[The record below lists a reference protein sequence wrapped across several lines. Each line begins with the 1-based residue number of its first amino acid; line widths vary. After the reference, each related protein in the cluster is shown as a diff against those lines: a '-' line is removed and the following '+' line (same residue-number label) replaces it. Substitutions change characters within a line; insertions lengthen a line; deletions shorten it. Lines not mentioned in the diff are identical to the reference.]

1 MAGGRTNLS
10 SVNCYKNNLN
20 EWKFE
25 QIYNHKDCSNLTYD
39 RKRIKWS
46 GSFDMLQSFVECGLK
61 LHGNWS
67 SPGGNAKKF
76 TCLYSD
82 LTITWYAR
90 KQNTLVLHGD
100 ASLALTNTLITVCGA
115 PTTSNE
121 FTAKPNA
128 VEDGELSDNICMPTI
143 SSVIEQRHNN
153 NTNAVTADSI
163 VDMTTEIPNQ
173 SFKSDVHSEKLKVRS
188 NSFPCNVVHDFE
200 HGCQCRLLAADLE
213 EVKLDMVIMQRNME
227 SKIFAIEKSRESE
240 EINQL
245 QKELSNER
253 EKCKNLEADIS
264 ILIRGRNREVN
275 ELNNTIV
282 SLENRLKSS
291 EAMNESLRQSIM
303 QMKNHAI
310 IDETSITSI
319 VHSIDNPLG
328 SSSFSGVFNSDDQP
342 DDLPL
347 CIKNFT
353 TIDEASITSIVHSI
367 DNPLGSSSFSG
378 VFNSDDQPD
387 DLPLC
392 IKNFTTIDEASITPE
407 AHCIDN
413 TLGSQSDDFLSGFE
427 NFTVADGVNI
437 AIDRT
442 DSSLNTSSSFKKQL
456 KKYREKQSLVFPN
469 RSHNWMKPVPTNPQT
484 TELNTFNTNKRN
496 QHLSRNT
503 VRSRKNFKSKQTKPK
518 RNFRKNLSL
527 DRPPDWENYLD
538 LVSKITRT

>member
-46 GSFDMLQSFVECGLK
+46 GSLDMLQSFVECGLK

-76 TCLYSD
+76 TCLNSD

-100 ASLALTNTLITVCGA
+100 ASLALANTLITVCGA

-163 VDMTTEIPNQ
+163 VDTTTEIPNQ

-253 EKCKNLEADIS
+253 GKCKNLEADIS

-282 SLENRLKSS
+282 SLENRFKSS

-347 CIKNFT
+347 CIKNF
-353 TIDEASITSIVHSI
+353 I
-367 DNPLGSSSFSG
+367 
-378 VFNSDDQPD
+378 
-387 DLPLC
+387 
-392 IKNFTTIDEASITPE
+392 TIDEASITPE

-413 TLGSQSDDFLSGFE
+413 TLGSQSDDFLSGSE

-442 DSSLNTSSSFKKQL
+442 DSPFNTSSPFKKQL
-456 KKYREKQSLVFPN
+456 KKYREKQSLAFPN

-518 RNFRKNLSL
+518 RNFRKKLSL

>member
-1 MAGGRTNLS
+1 
-10 SVNCYKNNLN
+10 
-20 EWKFE
+20 
-25 QIYNHKDCSNLTYD
+25 
-39 RKRIKWS
+39 
-46 GSFDMLQSFVECGLK
+46 MLQSFVECGLK

-76 TCLYSD
+76 TCLNSD

-100 ASLALTNTLITVCGA
+100 ASLALANTLITVCGA

-188 NSFPCNVVHDFE
+188 NSFPCNVVHDFV

-282 SLENRLKSS
+282 SLENRFKSS

-310 IDETSITSI
+310 IDEISITSI

-353 TIDEASITSIVHSI
+353 TIDTSRICLSAHKTIEAGNENRLFTMDYIARLDFMLLFCVHSSKFGKC
-367 DNPLGSSSFSG
+367 L
-378 VFNSDDQPD
+378 
-387 DLPLC
+387 L
-392 IKNFTTIDEASITPE
+392 
-407 AHCIDN
+407 
-413 TLGSQSDDFLSGFE
+413 
-427 NFTVADGVNI
+427 
-437 AIDRT
+437 
-442 DSSLNTSSSFKKQL
+442 
-456 KKYREKQSLVFPN
+456 
-469 RSHNWMKPVPTNPQT
+469 MKPA
-484 TELNTFNTNKRN
+484 
-496 QHLSRNT
+496 
-503 VRSRKNFKSKQTKPK
+503 
-518 RNFRKNLSL
+518 
-527 DRPPDWENYLD
+527 
-538 LVSKITRT
+538 

>member
-1 MAGGRTNLS
+1 
-10 SVNCYKNNLN
+10 
-20 EWKFE
+20 
-25 QIYNHKDCSNLTYD
+25 
-39 RKRIKWS
+39 
-46 GSFDMLQSFVECGLK
+46 
-61 LHGNWS
+61 
-67 SPGGNAKKF
+67 
-76 TCLYSD
+76 
-82 LTITWYAR
+82 
-90 KQNTLVLHGD
+90 
-100 ASLALTNTLITVCGA
+100 
-115 PTTSNE
+115 
-121 FTAKPNA
+121 
-128 VEDGELSDNICMPTI
+128 
-143 SSVIEQRHNN
+143 
-153 NTNAVTADSI
+153 
-163 VDMTTEIPNQ
+163 
-173 SFKSDVHSEKLKVRS
+173 
-188 NSFPCNVVHDFE
+188 
-200 HGCQCRLLAADLE
+200 
-213 EVKLDMVIMQRNME
+213 
-227 SKIFAIEKSRESE
+227 
-240 EINQL
+240 
-245 QKELSNER
+245 
-253 EKCKNLEADIS
+253 
-264 ILIRGRNREVN
+264 
-275 ELNNTIV
+275 
-282 SLENRLKSS
+282 
-291 EAMNESLRQSIM
+291 MNESLRQSIM

-310 IDETSITSI
+310 IDET
-319 VHSIDNPLG
+319 
-328 SSSFSGVFNSDDQP
+328 
-342 DDLPL
+342 
-347 CIKNFT
+347 
-353 TIDEASITSIVHSI
+353 SITSIVHSI

>member
-1 MAGGRTNLS
+1 MQRIVSAVSQAVIALFGASQPTLLAPPS
-10 SVNCYKNNLN
+10 M
-20 EWKFE
+20 EPE
-25 QIYNHKDCSNLTYD
+25 QREVPLVV
-39 RKRIKWS
+39 
-46 GSFDMLQSFVECGLK
+46 GSD
-61 LHGNWS
+61 
-67 SPGGNAKKF
+67 
-76 TCLYSD
+76 
-82 LTITWYAR
+82 
-90 KQNTLVLHGD
+90 NTLNLADATTMHGPVASALHHITGETEFIKVSPSAGSGD
-100 ASLALTNTLITVCGA
+100 PPNFAQLAC
-115 PTTSNE
+115 P
-121 FTAKPNA
+121 
-128 VEDGELSDNICMPTI
+128 
-143 SSVIEQRHNN
+143 SV
-153 NTNAVTADSI
+153 
-163 VDMTTEIPNQ
+163 
-173 SFKSDVHSEKLKVRS
+173 
-188 NSFPCNVVHDFE
+188 
-200 HGCQCRLLAADLE
+200 
-213 EVKLDMVIMQRNME
+213 
-227 SKIFAIEKSRESE
+227 IFAIEKSWESE

-264 ILIRGRNREVN
+264 ILIRGRNKEVN

-291 EAMNESLRQSIM
+291 EAMNESLRQLIM

-310 IDETSITSI
+310 IDET
-319 VHSIDNPLG
+319 
-328 SSSFSGVFNSDDQP
+328 
-342 DDLPL
+342 
-347 CIKNFT
+347 
-353 TIDEASITSIVHSI
+353 SITSIVHSI

-437 AIDRT
+437 AIDQT

-456 KKYREKQSLVFPN
+456 KKYREKQSLAFPN

-518 RNFRKNLSL
+518 RNFRKKLSL

>member
-76 TCLYSD
+76 TCLNSD

-100 ASLALTNTLITVCGA
+100 ASLALANTLITVCGA
-115 PTTSNE
+115 RTTSNE
-121 FTAKPNA
+121 FTVKPNA

-163 VDMTTEIPNQ
+163 VDMSTEIPNQ
-173 SFKSDVHSEKLKVRS
+173 SFKSDVHSEKLK
-188 NSFPCNVVHDFE
+188 
-200 HGCQCRLLAADLE
+200 
-213 EVKLDMVIMQRNME
+213 
-227 SKIFAIEKSRESE
+227 
-240 EINQL
+240 
-245 QKELSNER
+245 
-253 EKCKNLEADIS
+253 
-264 ILIRGRNREVN
+264 
-275 ELNNTIV
+275 
-282 SLENRLKSS
+282 
-291 EAMNESLRQSIM
+291 
-303 QMKNHAI
+303 
-310 IDETSITSI
+310 
-319 VHSIDNPLG
+319 
-328 SSSFSGVFNSDDQP
+328 
-342 DDLPL
+342 
-347 CIKNFT
+347 
-353 TIDEASITSIVHSI
+353 
-367 DNPLGSSSFSG
+367 
-378 VFNSDDQPD
+378 PD

-413 TLGSQSDDFLSGFE
+413 TLGSQSNDFLSSFE
-427 NFTVADGVNI
+427 NFTVADEVNI

-456 KKYREKQSLVFPN
+456 KKYREKQSLAFPN
-469 RSHNWMKPVPTNPQT
+469 RSHNWMKPVPTNSQT
-484 TELNTFNTNKRN
+484 TELNTFNTNERN

-518 RNFRKNLSL
+518 RNFRKKLSL